1 MNALDYNDIEKTPNV
16 FIWRKKESSEKNGKN
31 YGFSFIR
38 SNVYCTI
45 LHIMKHFG

>member
-1 MNALDYNDIEKTPNV
+1 MYSFGGKKKV
-16 FIWRKKESSEKNGKN
+16 VRKMEKN

-38 SNVYCTI
+38 SNVYCTNI